1 MSQRRSKVKQSH
13 VVGCVRFAQFA
24 LAYHAGGEMSR
35 GVESWVGGFALTR
48 TQLVCW
54 EDRHIVGGLRLERR
68 FVSAWQTINF
78 AAPA

>member
-1 MSQRRSKVKQSH
+1 MSQRRFKVKHSR
-13 VVGCVRFAQFA
+13 VVDGAGFAQFA
-24 LAYHAGGEMSR
+24 LAYAMQEVVERERSQGE
-35 GVESWVGGFALTR
+35 FALTR
-48 TQLVCW
+48 TQLVCC

>member
-1 MSQRRSKVKQSH
+1 MRGGRSE
-13 VVGCVRFAQFA
+13 R
-24 LAYHAGGEMSR
+24 GGLL
-35 GVESWVGGFALTR
+35 FTR
-48 TQLVCW
+48 TQLVCC